1 MNRRS
6 FISGLF
12 AAAVSTQVKAE
23 DIMTTCE
30 RAQYRVNCKL
40 RYATDLQTHG
50 VIQKVETV
58 AQAYARGYADC
69 EEFSLC
75 YRHELIQQGV
85 APERIKIVY
94 CAVNGTEAH
103 AICVVDN
110 LIVVD
115 CYLPNS
121 VRTLARRPDLGPHPR
136 VGAFI
141 AYAGNTEAE
150 LVDSISK
157 NRAVAAG
164 F

>member
-6 FISGLF
+6 FLAGLF
-12 AAAVSTQVKAE
+12 AVAASTQVKAE

-40 RYATDLQTHG
+40 RYATDMQAHG

-58 AQAYARGYADC
+58 AQAYARGFGDC
-69 EEFSLC
+69 EEFALC

-94 CAVNGTEAH
+94 CSVVNVGAH
-103 AICVVDN
+103 AICVVDD
-110 LIVVD
+110 IIAIC

-121 VRTLARRPDLGPHPR
+121 VRPLSRRPDLIPHPKVGEVVSYVGNSESELINAIARGR
-136 VGAFI
+136 V
-141 AYAGNTEAE
+141 
-150 LVDSISK
+150 
-157 NRAVAAG
+157 VAAG

>member
-6 FISGLF
+6 FLAGLF

-23 DIMTTCE
+23 DIMVTCE

-40 RYATDLQTHG
+40 RYATDMQVHG

-58 AQAYARGYADC
+58 AQAYARGFGDC
-69 EEFSLC
+69 EEFALC
-75 YRHELIQQGV
+75 YRHELIQQDV

-110 LIVVD
+110 SIVID

-121 VRTLARRPDLGPHPR
+121 VRPLSRRPDLGPHPK
-136 VGAFI
+136 VGKFL
-141 AYAGNTEAE
+141 AYIGNTELE
-150 LVDSISK
+150 LVDALQRG
-157 NRAVAAG
+157 RAVAAG

>member
-6 FISGLF
+6 FIAGVF
-12 AAAVSTQVKAE
+12 AAAVSAQVKAE
-23 DIMTTCE
+23 DIQTTCE
-30 RAQYRVNCKL
+30 RAQYRVNQKL
-40 RYATDLQTHG
+40 RYATDMQVHG
-50 VIQKVETV
+50 MVQKVETV
-58 AQAYARGYADC
+58 AEAYARGWADC

-94 CAVNGTEAH
+94 CSVVNVGAH

-110 LIVVD
+110 TIVID

-121 VRTLARRPDLGPHPR
+121 VRTLARRPDLVPHPK
-136 VGAFI
+136 VGEFVS
-141 AYAGNTEAE
+141 YVGNTESE
-150 LVDSISK
+150 LVAAIA
-157 NRAVAAG
+157 RGRVVAAG